1 VSVETPD
8 FYRRLAEH
16 ARLAFVDDDALSPI
30 DTPMLTEEARRYF
43 GVVPIADDGET
54 LVLATADPVNADTTA
69 LAALTAREIRLAVA
83 TPEAIARASVPP
95 AAPAPPAPP
104 AAPPAVLPAPV
115 STSPAAA
122 PTMRPMTE
130 FRRSFRGYRRA
141 EVDTFVATAASA
153 AGRMQQ
159 ELDAANARAAAML
172 VEIKDLHDR
181 VDRLREREE
190 SVTRQL
196 DELRDQREQYER
208 DARRQAQELVQEA
221 QERAVLL
228 KSEGLKQVGE
238 LQSQVEQLIGMR
250 AGLTQALQRLGEDLA
265 AAMARLASSPATGID
280 RPIEH
285 HVERWQREER

>member
-1 VSVETPD
+1 MADD
-8 FYRRLAEH
+8 FYRQLAEH

-30 DTPMLTEEARRYF
+30 ETPMLTEEAQRRF

-54 LVLATADPVNADTTA
+54 LVLATADPVNVDTTA

-83 TPEAIARASVPP
+83 TPEAVARASAPEPP
-95 AAPAPPAPP
+95 PQPAVVAPPPAPP
-104 AAPPAVLPAPV
+104 GEP
-115 STSPAAA
+115 
-122 PTMRPMTE
+122 PTMPAMSG

-141 EVDTFVATAASA
+141 EVDAFVAGAGAA

-172 VEIKDLHDR
+172 VEIKDLHER

-190 SVTRQL
+190 AATKKL
-196 DELRDQREQYER
+196 DEAREQREQLER
-208 DARRQAQELVQEA
+208 DARRQAQEVVQEA

-228 KSEGLKQVGE
+228 KSEGLRQVGE
-238 LQSQVEQLIGMR
+238 LQAQVEQLIGMR

-265 AAMARLASSPATGID
+265 GAMARLASAPATSID

-285 HVERWQREER
+285 HVERWSQPGSRDDG

>member
-1 VSVETPD
+1 METPD

-16 ARLAFVDDDALSPI
+16 ARLAFVDDDALSAI

-83 TPEAIARASVPP
+83 TPEAIARAA

-104 AAPPAVLPAPV
+104 APAPAVPATPSPAPA
-115 STSPAAA
+115 STLPAAA
-122 PTMRPMTE
+122 PTMHAMTE

-141 EVDTFVATAASA
+141 EVDVFVATAAAA

-159 ELDAANARAAAML
+159 ELDAANARSAAML
-172 VEIKDLHDR
+172 VEIKDLHER

-196 DELRDQREQYER
+196 DELRDRREQHER

-228 KSEGLKQVGE
+228 KSEGLRQVGE

-285 HVERWQREER
+285 HVERWQHEER

>member
-1 VSVETPD
+1 MADD
-8 FYRRLAEH
+8 FYRQLAEH

-30 DTPMLTEEARRYF
+30 ETPMLTEEAQRRF

-54 LVLATADPVNADTTA
+54 LVLATADPVNVDTTA

-83 TPEAIARASVPP
+83 TPEAVGRAS
-95 AAPAPPAPP
+95 APAPQPPPAVVPAP
-104 AAPPAVLPAPV
+104 AAPPAQP
-115 STSPAAA
+115 
-122 PTMRPMTE
+122 PTMPAMSG

-141 EVDTFVATAASA
+141 EVDAFVANAGAA
-153 AGRMQQ
+153 AGQMRQ

-172 VEIKDLHDR
+172 VEIKDLHER

-190 SVTRQL
+190 AATKKL
-196 DELRDQREQYER
+196 DEVREQREQLER
-208 DARRQAQELVQEA
+208 DARRQAQEVVQEA

-228 KSEGLKQVGE
+228 KSEGLRQVGE
-238 LQSQVEQLIGMR
+238 LQAQVEQLIGMR

-265 AAMARLASSPATGID
+265 GAMARLASAPATSID

-285 HVERWQREER
+285 HVERWSQPGGRDDG

>member
-1 VSVETPD
+1 MTAVTDD
-8 FYRRLAEH
+8 FYRQLADH
-16 ARLAFVDDDALSPI
+16 ARLAFVDEDALSAI
-30 DTPMLTEEARRYF
+30 ETPMLTDEAQRRL

-54 LVLATADPVNADTTA
+54 LVLATADPVNVDTTA

-83 TPEAIARASVPP
+83 TPDALARATMPKPPPAP
-95 AAPAPPAPP
+95 AAPAAQPAALPAPP
-104 AAPPAVLPAPV
+104 AQ
-115 STSPAAA
+115 A
-122 PTMRPMTE
+122 PTMPAMSV

-141 EVDTFVATAASA
+141 DVDTFVANAGAA

-190 SVTRQL
+190 AATKKL
-196 DELRDQREQYER
+196 DEVREQREQLER
-208 DARRQAQELVQEA
+208 DARRQAQEVVQEA

-228 KSEGLKQVGE
+228 KSEGLRQVGE
-238 LQSQVEQLIGMR
+238 LQAQVEQLIGMR

-265 AAMARLASSPATGID
+265 GAMARLASAPATSID

-285 HVERWQREER
+285 HVERWSQPGADER